1 MKNHRIMPVQA
12 QIDAVGF
19 KCIFRRLSDTH
30 SDSYRTVIPIQSG
43 HLFRLISDRDSD
55 FISDTFPVRRH
66 GVRYQSE
73 GCPICRGT
81 VSELIGTHKGGA
93 TQDKLPEE
101 WLLRF
106 EPIVTG
112 IIMARELL
120 SMRQIKELLR
130 LKHEHGLSGRQIA
143 RSCGLPVSTVGDY
156 LKRAQE
162 AGLSWPLPEELTEE
176 QLFDKLLGSAGS
188 AAANPPARALPDW
201 KAIHQE
207 LRRKSVTLQLLWNEY
222 HQIHPEGYAYSRFCE
237 LYREWEGTLDPVLRQ
252 VHVPGQKLFVDWAGQ
267 TVPIHNASDGTLS
280 QGHLFVAVLGASNK
294 TFAEAFPNEQLPC
307 WIAGHVH
314 AYAFYGGVP
323 SVTVP
328 DNPKTAVVRACRYEP
343 QLHRSYAEM
352 AEHYGTVVLPARPLK
367 PRDKAH
373 VETGVQIAERHIL
386 AALRDQRFFSVGA
399 LNQAI
404 TPLLAKLNAKPFQ
417 KLEGSRDSWFETQE
431 KDRLLSLPATPF
443 QLAVWS
449 QAKANIDYHV
459 VVDNHFYSVPYQLVH
474 EQLDVRKTDSTVE
487 FFHQGKRV
495 AAHALSHQAG
505 RATTLEEHRPKSHQK
520 HLQWTPSRLIDWAA
534 KAGPHCGKVVQEIL
548 LRQPHPE
555 MGYRSCLGII
565 NLGKG
570 AGLERLEAACKRA
583 LHFHAC
589 SYRSVKS
596 ILQNHLENQP
606 LEEQLHLPSPPH
618 ENLRGGAYYD
628 QSSNPST
635 PVNPSTDP

>member
-1 MKNHRIMPVQA
+1 
-12 QIDAVGF
+12 
-19 KCIFRRLSDTH
+19 
-30 SDSYRTVIPIQSG
+30 
-43 HLFRLISDRDSD
+43 
-55 FISDTFPVRRH
+55 
-66 GVRYQSE
+66 
-73 GCPICRGT
+73 
-81 VSELIGTHKGGA
+81 
-93 TQDKLPEE
+93 
-101 WLLRF
+101 
-106 EPIVTG
+106 
-112 IIMARELL
+112 MARELL
-120 SMRQIKELLR
+120 SMRQIRELLR
-130 LKHEHGLSGRQIA
+130 LKHEHGLSVREIA
-143 RSCGLPVSTVGDY
+143 RSSGLPVSTAGDY
-156 LKRAQE
+156 LKRAQT
-162 AGLSWPLPEELTEE
+162 AGLSWPLPEGLAEE
-176 QLFDKLLGSAGS
+176 QLLEKLLGKGATQ
-188 AAANPPARALPDW
+188 AVTNPPFKALPDW

-207 LRRKSVTLQLLWNEY
+207 LRRKGVTLQLLWNEY
-222 HQIHPEGYAYSRFCE
+222 HQTHPEGYAYSRFCE

-252 VHVPGQKLFVDWAGQ
+252 VQVPGQKMFVDWAGQ
-267 TVPIHNASDGTLS
+267 TVPIRNPSDGTVS

-314 AYAFYGGVP
+314 AYAFYGGVA

-352 AEHYGTVVLPARPLK
+352 AEHYGTVVLPARPHK

-386 AALRDQRFFSVGA
+386 ATLRDQQFFSVGA
-399 LNQAI
+399 LNEAI

-417 KLEGSRDSWFETQE
+417 KLEGSRDSWFETEE
-431 KDRLLSLPATPF
+431 KARLLPLPTTPF

-474 EQLDVRKTDSTVE
+474 EPLEVRMTDCSVE
-487 FFHQGKRV
+487 LFHQGKRV
-495 AAHALSHQAG
+495 AAHARSHQAG

-534 KAGPHCGKVVQEIL
+534 KTGPNCAKVVEEIL
-548 LRQPHPE
+548 RHQPHPE

-583 LHFHAC
+583 LHFKVC

-596 ILQNHLENQP
+596 ILQSRLENQP
-606 LEEQLHLPSPPH
+606 LEEQLPLPSPPH
-618 ENLRGGAYYD
+618 ENLRGAPYYD
-628 QSSNPST
+628 QSSPPST
-635 PVNPSTDP
+635 APNPTVS